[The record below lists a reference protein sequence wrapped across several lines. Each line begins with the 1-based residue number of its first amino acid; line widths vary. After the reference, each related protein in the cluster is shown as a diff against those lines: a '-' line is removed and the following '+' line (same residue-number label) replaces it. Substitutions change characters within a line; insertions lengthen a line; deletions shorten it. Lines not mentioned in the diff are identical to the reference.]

1 VERRVRAW
9 YDVYLAMT
17 ISGLSKDRLT
27 RLHWIMAGHVDRGAA
42 PGLVYVVSRRG
53 DAEVEVIGSTAV
65 DDGGPMRRD
74 TIFRISSMTKP
85 ITAVATMI
93 LLEECVVR
101 LDEPVDRLLPELA
114 DRRVVRRID
123 GPVDDTV
130 PANRPITVRDL
141 LTFRMG
147 FGGYFGPCPV
157 NDAAVPLQLS
167 VGPPQPS
174 LPPEPDEWMRR
185 FSTLPLMFQPGER
198 WLYHTGSDVLG
209 VLIARASGQ
218 PFDEFVGE
226 RIFDPLGMRD
236 TMFWVPASSV
246 GRFATSYLT
255 DPDTGA
261 LELFDAP
268 AGQWSTAPAFPSGGG
283 GLVSTADDYLAFA
296 QMLLR
301 GGSPILSRPSVE
313 TMTSDHLTPEQKAVG
328 GFFPDDFDGR
338 GWGFGVGVVTRR
350 EHPAAP
356 VGQYGWDGG
365 LGTIWRN
372 DPSEQLV
379 TILLTNAAWSSPG
392 PPDIALDFLTG
403 AYAAIGD

>member
-1 VERRVRAW
+1 VRAW

-27 RLHWIMAGHVDRGAA
+27 RLHWMMAGHVDRGAA

-53 DAEVEVIGSTAV
+53 EADVDVIGSTAV

-85 ITAVATMI
+85 VTAVATMI

-157 NDAAVPLQLS
+157 NDAAAPLQLS

-226 RIFDPLGMRD
+226 RIFEPLGMRD
-236 TMFWVPASSV
+236 TMFWVPASRVS
-246 GRFATSYLT
+246 RFATSYLT

-268 AGQWSTAPAFPSGGG
+268 AGQWSTTPAFPSGGG

-328 GFFPDDFDGR
+328 GFFADDFDGR

-350 EHPAAP
+350 QHPAAP

-372 DPSEQLV
+372 DPSEQFV
-379 TILLTNAAWSSPG
+379 TILLTNAAWNSPR

-403 AYAAIGD
+403 AYAAIDD

>member
-1 VERRVRAW
+1 
-9 YDVYLAMT
+9 MT
-17 ISGLSKDRLT
+17 SSGLAEDRLE
-27 RLHWIMAGHVDRGAA
+27 RMHDILAAHVDPGAA
-42 PGLVYVVSRRG
+42 PGLVSVVSRRG
-53 DAEVEVIGSTAV
+53 EAHVDVIGATAV
-65 DDGGPMRRD
+65 DGGGPVRRD

-93 LLEECVVR
+93 LLEECAFR

-130 PANRPITVRDL
+130 PAHRPITVSDL

-157 NDAAVPLQLS
+157 NDVAAPLQLS

-185 FSTLPLMFQPGER
+185 FSTLPLMCQPGER
-198 WLYHTGSDVLG
+198 WLYHTGADVLG

-218 PFDEFVGE
+218 SFDAFLRE
-226 RIFDPLGMRD
+226 RIFEPLGMKD
-236 TMFWVPASSV
+236 TSFYAPAASLD
-246 GRFATSYLT
+246 RLATSYLT
-255 DPDTGA
+255 DPVTGA
-261 LELFDAP
+261 LALYDAP
-268 AGQWSTAPAFPSGGG
+268 DGQWSAPPAFPSGGA
-283 GLVSTADDYLAFA
+283 GLVSTADDFLAFA

-301 GGSPILSRPSVE
+301 GGAPIVSRPSVA
-313 TMTSDHLTPEQKAVG
+313 TMTSDHLTPQQKAIG
-328 GFFPDDFDGR
+328 GFLPDDFDAR

-350 EHPAAP
+350 DDPAAP

-372 DPSEQLV
+372 DPSEAMV
-379 TILLTNAAWSSPG
+379 TILLTNAAWTSPR
-392 PPDIALDFLTG
+392 PPDIASDFLTA
-403 AYAAIGD
+403 AYASIDD

>member
-1 VERRVRAW
+1 MSGAGLSADRLSRLHDILARRVELGDA
-9 YDVYLAMT
+9 
-17 ISGLSKDRLT
+17 SGVVS
-27 RLHWIMAGHVDRGAA
+27 
-42 PGLVYVVSRRG
+42 VVSRRG
-53 DAEVEVIGSTAV
+53 EAHVDVIGATAV
-65 DDGGPMRRD
+65 DGDVPMRSD

-114 DRRVVRRID
+114 ERQVVRRID

-147 FGGYFGPCPV
+147 FGGYFGPSPV
-157 NDAAVPLQLS
+157 NDAAAPLQLS

-185 FSTLPLMFQPGER
+185 FSTLPLMAQPGER
-198 WLYHTGSDVLG
+198 WLYHTGADVLG

-218 PFDEFVGE
+218 PFEAFLRE
-226 RIFDPLGMRD
+226 RVFEPLSMKD
-236 TMFWVPASSV
+236 TAFWVPAAGV
-246 GRFATSYLT
+246 DRLTTLYAT
-255 DPDTGA
+255 DPETGA
-261 LELFDAP
+261 LTLYDP
-268 AGQWSTAPAFPSGGG
+268 PTGQWSAPPAFPSGGA

-296 QMLLR
+296 EMLLR
-301 GGSPILSRPSVE
+301 GGAPILSRSSVE
-313 TMTSDHLTPEQKAVG
+313 TMTSDHLTPEQKAVS
-328 GFFPDDFDGR
+328 GFFPDDFDSR
-338 GWGFGVGVVTRR
+338 GWGFGVTVVTRR
-350 EHPAAP
+350 DHPAAP

-372 DPSEQLV
+372 DPSEQMI
-379 TILLTNAAWSSPG
+379 TILLTNAAWTSPR
-392 PPDIALDFLTG
+392 PPDVALDFLTG
-403 AYAAIGD
+403 AYASIRD